1 MEIDKY
7 MLEHEVD
14 LSDSD
19 LIERL
24 RQDNLDAL
32 GVLFERY
39 RDRVFR
45 TALVIVRDA
54 AVAEDILQDC
64 FLKVYA
70 NAQRIDT
77 ERPLAPW
84 LYRVTVNLSYTW
96 LSRGKNHRTSLEAVV
111 DLLVSPMKQ
120 APDRLT
126 EQTELRQN
134 VRKAINDLSIDQ
146 RVVVV
151 LYYLNGLNLQDIAEI
166 LDLPIG
172 TVKSR
177 LYYARENLRGKFGSN
192 MQWLP
197 EVAHGYV

>member
-1 MEIDKY
+1 MPQHDPS
-7 MLEHEVD
+7 
-14 LSDSD
+14 LSDGE

-24 RQDNLDAL
+24 RQDDLDAL
-32 GVLFERY
+32 GGLFERY

-45 TALVIVRDA
+45 TALVIVRDP

-64 FLKVYA
+64 FLKVYI

-77 ERPLAPW
+77 NRPLVPW

-96 LSRGKNHRTSLEAVV
+96 LSRGKNHRTPLDNVV

-134 VRKAINDLSIDQ
+134 VRKAIHDLNIDQ

-177 LYYARENLRGKFGSN
+177 LYYARENLRGKLGPN
-192 MQWLP
+192 MYWLP

>member
-1 MEIDKY
+1 MQQHEIS
-7 MLEHEVD
+7 
-14 LSDSD
+14 LSDSE
-19 LIERL
+19 LIDRL
-24 RQDNLDAL
+24 RQDDLDAL

-45 TALVIVRDA
+45 TALVIVRDP

-96 LSRGKNHRTSLEAVV
+96 LSRGKNRRTSLEAVV
-111 DLLVSPMKQ
+111 DMLISPMKQ
-120 APDRLT
+120 APDRVT

-151 LYYLNGLNLQDIAEI
+151 LYYLNALNLQDIAEI

-177 LYYARENLRGKFGSN
+177 LFYARENLRGKLGTN

>member
-1 MEIDKY
+1 
-7 MLEHEVD
+7 MLTHDSTPVD
-14 LSDSD
+14 SE

-24 RQDNLDAL
+24 QQNDLDAL

-45 TALVIVRDA
+45 TALVIVRDPA
-54 AVAEDILQDC
+54 AAEDILQDC

-70 NAQRIDT
+70 NAHRIDT
-77 ERPLAPW
+77 NRPLAPW

-96 LSRGKNHRTSLEAVV
+96 LSRGKNRRTPIDSVI
-111 DLLVSPMKQ
+111 DLLISPMKQ
-120 APDRLT
+120 APDQLT

-151 LYYLNGLNLQDIAEI
+151 LYYLNGLSLQDIAEI

-177 LYYARENLRGKFGSN
+177 LYYARENLRGKLGAN
-192 MQWLP
+192 VMAWLP

>member
-1 MEIDKY
+1 MSDVEVQPFDSELINRLQQAD
-7 MLEHEVD
+7 LE
-14 LSDSD
+14 
-19 LIERL
+19 
-24 RQDNLDAL
+24 AL
-32 GVLFERY
+32 GLLFERY
-39 RDRVFR
+39 RDRVYR
-45 TALVIVRDA
+45 TALMIVRDP

-64 FLKVYA
+64 FLKIYS

-77 ERPLAPW
+77 SRPLAPW

-96 LSRGKNHRTSLEAVV
+96 LSRGQARRTSL
-111 DLLVSPMKQ
+111 DNMLDHLVSPMRQ

-134 VRKAINDLSIDQ
+134 IRKAISGLSLDQ

-151 LYYLNGLNLQDIAEI
+151 LYYLNGLSLQDIAEI

-177 LYYARENLRGKFGSN
+177 LYYARENLRTKLGSN
-192 MQWLP
+192 MVWLP
-197 EVAHGYV
+197 EVAHGYA

>member
-1 MEIDKY
+1 MPQHEINI
-7 MLEHEVD
+7 
-14 LSDSD
+14 SDSD
-19 LIERL
+19 LIECL
-24 RQDNLDAL
+24 RQDDLDAL

-45 TALVIVRDA
+45 TALVIVRDS

-77 ERPLAPW
+77 ERPLPPW

-96 LSRGKNHRTSLEAVV
+96 LSRGKNRRTPLETVV
-111 DLLVSPMKQ
+111 DMLVSPMKQ

-151 LYYLNGLNLQDIAEI
+151 LYYLNGLNLQAIAEI
-166 LDLPIG
+166 LDLPVG

-177 LYYARENLRGKFGSN
+177 LYYARENLRGKLGTN

>member
-1 MEIDKY
+1 MPQHEIS
-7 MLEHEVD
+7 

-19 LIERL
+19 LIESL
-24 RQDNLDAL
+24 RQDDLDAL

-45 TALVIVRDA
+45 TALVIVRDP

-96 LSRGKNHRTSLEAVV
+96 LSRGKNRRTSIETVV
-111 DLLVSPMKQ
+111 DMLVSPMKQ

-134 VRKAINDLSIDQ
+134 VRKAISDLSIDQ

-177 LYYARENLRGKFGSN
+177 LYYARENLRGKLGTN

>member
-1 MEIDKY
+1 MLQHEIS
-7 MLEHEVD
+7 
-14 LSDSD
+14 LSDSE
-19 LIERL
+19 LIDRL
-24 RQDNLDAL
+24 RQDDLDAL

-45 TALVIVRDA
+45 TALVIVRDP

-96 LSRGKNHRTSLEAVV
+96 LSRGKNRRTSLEAVV
-111 DLLVSPMKQ
+111 DMLISPMKQ

-151 LYYLNGLNLQDIAEI
+151 LYYLNALNLQDIAEI

-177 LYYARENLRGKFGSN
+177 LFYARENLRGKLGTN

-197 EVAHGYV
+197 EVAHGYA

>member
-1 MEIDKY
+1 MPQYDPP
-7 MLEHEVD
+7 
-14 LSDSD
+14 DSE

-24 RQDNLDAL
+24 RRDDLDAL

-45 TALVIVRDA
+45 TALVIVRDP

-70 NAQRIDT
+70 NAHRIDI

-96 LSRGKNHRTSLEAVV
+96 LSRGKNHRTSIETVV
-111 DLLVSPMKQ
+111 DLLVSPMRQ

-126 EQTELRQN
+126 EQTELRQI
-134 VRKAINDLSIDQ
+134 VRKAISDLSIDQ
-146 RVVVV
+146 RVVIV

-177 LYYARENLRGKFGSN
+177 LYYARENLRGKLGSN
-192 MQWLP
+192 MNWLP

>member
-1 MEIDKY
+1 MPQHEIS
-7 MLEHEVD
+7 

-24 RQDNLDAL
+24 RQDDLDAL

-45 TALVIVRDA
+45 TALVIVRDP

-77 ERPLAPW
+77 ERPLPPW

-96 LSRGKNHRTSLEAVV
+96 LSRGKNRRTSIETVV
-111 DLLVSPMKQ
+111 DMLVSPMKQ

-134 VRKAINDLSIDQ
+134 VRKAISDLSIDQ

-177 LYYARENLRGKFGSN
+177 LYYARENLRGKLGTN

-197 EVAHGYV
+197 EVAHGYA

>member
-1 MEIDKY
+1 MQQHDPTP
-7 MLEHEVD
+7 
-14 LSDSD
+14 SDSE

-24 RQDNLDAL
+24 QHDDLDAL

-45 TALVIVRDA
+45 TAVVIVRKSA
-54 AVAEDILQDC
+54 AAEDILQDC
-64 FLKVYA
+64 FLKVYT

-77 ERPLAPW
+77 SRPLAPW

-96 LSRGKNHRTSLEAVV
+96 LSRGKNRRTPLDNVM
-111 DLLVSPMKQ
+111 DLLVSPMRQ

-134 VRKAINDLSIDQ
+134 VRKAINDLTIDQ

-151 LYYLNGLNLQDIAEI
+151 LYYLNGLSLQDIAEI
-166 LDLPIG
+166 LDLPTG

-177 LYYARENLRGKFGSN
+177 LYYARENLRAKLGTN
-192 MQWLP
+192 VNWLP

>member
-1 MEIDKY
+1 MLQHEIS
-7 MLEHEVD
+7 
-14 LSDSD
+14 LSDSE
-19 LIERL
+19 LIDRL
-24 RQDNLDAL
+24 RQDDLDAL

-45 TALVIVRDA
+45 TALVIVRDP

-96 LSRGKNHRTSLEAVV
+96 LSRGKNRRTSLEAVV
-111 DLLVSPMKQ
+111 DMLISPMKQ
-120 APDRLT
+120 APDRVT
-126 EQTELRQN
+126 EQTELRRN

-151 LYYLNGLNLQDIAEI
+151 LYYLNALNLQDIAEI

-177 LYYARENLRGKFGSN
+177 LFYARENLRGKLGTN